1 MSDNMTP
8 LAFEKL
14 INRIFQ
20 EYEQNKTIFGIHDT
34 QFYHKKNEKF
44 YNVLNTSIEEPIGPA
59 AGPHTQL
66 AQNII
71 VSYLCGGRFF
81 ELKTAQKMDELE
93 IDKPCID
100 APDESYNTEW
110 STELTVSQAYDE
122 YLKAW
127 FVIHIL
133 KEALQLSANEQ
144 SGFLFNMSVGYDLEG
159 IKTKKIDDFIEQLK
173 NAEGNPL
180 YNEYKEILRKFSENN
195 SEYSTSI
202 EKILK
207 CISPYIS
214 DSITLSTMHGCP
226 PQEIE
231 SICEFLITEKKLHTF
246 VKLNPTLLGYEKVR
260 DMLDAQGF
268 SHIALNLES
277 FEKDLQFDDAI
288 PMLKRL
294 SRVAGSEIRNFG
306 IKLSNTLAVMNKDT
320 VLLGDEKYMSGRALY
335 PLTINLAAEV
345 SKELDGV
352 LPISFSGG
360 ASYWNIVDILETG
373 IKPITLA
380 TDLLKPGGY
389 VRLKQLAETIE
400 EKKIQI
406 YQNIQVGK
414 LKSLA
419 TKSIKN
425 PQFSKKEFPS
435 YELKIDKELPLLDCF
450 IAPCKERCPIHQ
462 DVPEYI
468 RAIEEENFKEA
479 LQIIM
484 QKNPLPNIT
493 GYICDHQCQTK
504 CARWNYEQ
512 SVSIREL
519 KKVAAEKGET
529 RNPSSSDKSE
539 YAVTGLKFEIGNLKK
554 RVAVLGAGPSGLS
567 AAYFLRRYGFDVHIF
582 DKGTEAGGTVQN
594 IIPRFRIPDDVIKKD
609 VEFLKEM
616 GVIFNYNYQNPRFIK
631 DFRDQKF
638 EYIFIGIGAHI
649 PKMLSW
655 CREKDNIFEA
665 LSFLK
670 DLKAGRDFTLG
681 KKVAVIGGG
690 NSAMDA
696 ARAAIRQKG
705 VERVSILYRRTQEYM
720 PADKEEFDNAIKDGV
735 SFHELINPIDFTES
749 KLICQKMELGEI
761 DKSGRRKP
769 VPIENAHEK
778 IEFDSVI
785 MAIGEEVDRELLKEN
800 GLAFE
805 EGELVSN
812 PKTLETSL
820 ENVYIGGD
828 ALRGPSTVVESIAD
842 GKQAAEAVLMK
853 EGIIF
858 TDALEIKFDKEKRFK
873 QLIEQ
878 QGYLRKE
885 TEELHDSEEILRES
899 SRCLQCD
906 FLCAKCVEVCPNRA
920 NVLVNLLN
928 EEHPFKNDFQIIHI
942 DDFCNECGNC
952 ATFCPYENGKPYK
965 DKFTLFHSEESFRE
979 STNDGVIFNGNFIK
993 LKYNDEVFEGNLSGS
1008 HLKWNSMP
1016 NIEIIDQIEFILKKI
1031 RNSYLL

>member
-1 MSDNMTP
+1 MTDKMIP
-8 LAFEKL
+8 LPFEKL
-14 INRIFQ
+14 LAWIFQ

-34 QFYHKKNEKF
+34 QFYHKKNKKF
-44 YNVLNTSIEEPIGPA
+44 YDVLNALIEEPIGPA

-66 AQNII
+66 AQNIV

-81 ELKTAQKMDELE
+81 ELKTVQKLDELKIE
-93 IDKPCID
+93 KPCID
-100 APDESYNTEW
+100 APDEGYNTEW

-133 KEALQLSANEQ
+133 KEVLMLSANEQ

-159 IKTKKIDDFIEQLK
+159 IKTKKIDAFIEHLK
-173 NAEGNPL
+173 NAENNPL
-180 YNEYKEILRKFSENN
+180 FNEYKVIVRKFSKKNSKYSEN
-195 SEYSTSI
+195 I
-202 EKILK
+202 EKILTS
-207 CISPYIS
+207 ISPHIS

-231 SICEFLITEKKLHTF
+231 SICEYLITQKKLHTF

-268 SHIALNLES
+268 SHISLNRES
-277 FEKDLQFDDAI
+277 FEKDLQFTDAI

-294 SRVAGSEIRNFG
+294 ARVAKLEKRNFG
-306 IKLSNTLAVMNKDT
+306 VKLSNTLAVINQNT
-320 VLLGDEKYMSGRALY
+320 ILPGNEKYMSGRALY
-335 PLTINLAAEV
+335 PLTINLAAEI
-345 SKELDGV
+345 SGELDGK

-380 TDLLKPGGY
+380 TDLLTPGGY

-400 EKKIQI
+400 EKNIFDQ
-406 YQNIQVGK
+406 QSIQVEK
-414 LKSLA
+414 LA
-419 TKSIKN
+419 SIAEKAIRN
-425 PQFSKKEFPS
+425 EQFSRKEYTS
-435 YELKIDKELPLLDCF
+435 SELKIDKKLPLLDCF

-468 RAIEEENFKEA
+468 RAIEEGDYEEA

-484 QKNPLPNIT
+484 QKNSLPNIT

-504 CARWNYEQ
+504 CARWNYEH

-519 KKVAAEKGET
+519 KKIAAEKGRV
-529 RNPSSSDKSE
+529 RNPSSLR
-539 YAVTGLKFEIGNLKK
+539 YAVTGLKFEARNLDK
-554 RVAVLGAGPSGLS
+554 RTAVLGAGPSGLS
-567 AAYFLRRYGFDVHIF
+567 AAYFLRKYGFEVHIF

-594 IIPRFRIPDDVIKKD
+594 IIPRFRIPDEVIKKD

-631 DFRDQKF
+631 GFRDQKF

-655 CREKDNIFEA
+655 CKEKDNIFEA
-665 LSFLK
+665 LSFLE
-670 DLKAGRDFTLG
+670 DLKAGKTFELG

-705 VERVSILYRRTQEYM
+705 VDNVSILYRRTQEYM
-720 PADKEEFDNAIKDGV
+720 PADKEEFVNAIKDGV
-735 SFHELINPIDFTES
+735 SFHELINPVDFKNSE
-749 KLICQKMELGEI
+749 LLCQKMQLGEI

-769 VPIENAHEK
+769 IPIENVREK
-778 IEFDSVI
+778 LELDSVI
-785 MAIGEEVDRELLKEN
+785 MAIGEDVDKKLLKEN
-800 GLAFE
+800 GFAFE
-805 EGELVSN
+805 EGELVFDSE
-812 PKTLETSL
+812 TLETSL

-842 GKQAAEAVLMK
+842 GKQAAEAILIK
-853 EGIIF
+853 EGITFINSPE
-858 TDALEIKFDKEKRFK
+858 AQFDKVKRFE

-885 TEELHDSEEILRES
+885 TEELHDSEEILSES

-920 NVLVNLLN
+920 NVLINLLN
-928 EEHPFKNDFQIIHI
+928 EDHPFKNDFQIIHI

-965 DKFTLFHSEESFRE
+965 DKFTLFHSEETFHE
-979 STNDGVIFNGNFIK
+979 STNDGVIINGNFIK
-993 LKYNDEVFEGNLSGS
+993 LKYNDEVFEGIFYET
-1008 HLKWNSMP
+1008 HIKWNSMP
-1016 NIEIIDQIEFILKKI
+1016 NIENIDQIEFILKKI
-1031 RNSYLL
+1031 RNSYLI

>member
-1 MSDNMTP
+1 MTDKMIP

-44 YNVLNTSIEEPIGPA
+44 YNVLNTQIEEPIGPA

-66 AQNII
+66 AQNLI

-81 ELKTAQKMDELE
+81 ELKTVQKLDELE

-100 APDESYNTEW
+100 APDEGYNTEW

-133 KEALQLSANEQ
+133 KQMLGLSQNREP
-144 SGFLFNMSVGYDLEG
+144 GFLFNMSVGYDLDG
-159 IKTKKIDDFIEQLK
+159 IKTKKIDDFIEHLK
-173 NAEGNPL
+173 NAENNPL
-180 YNEYKEILRKFSENN
+180 FKEYKDILRKFSENN

-207 CISPYIS
+207 CISPNIS

-231 SICEFLITEKKLHTF
+231 SICEYLIREKKLNTF
-246 VKLNPTLLGYEKVR
+246 VKLNPTLLGYDRVR
-260 DMLDAQGF
+260 ELLDTQGF
-268 SHIALNLES
+268 TNIVLKRES
-277 FEKDLQFDDAI
+277 FEKDLQFKDAI

-294 SRVAGSEIRNFG
+294 TAVAKSEKRNFG
-306 IKLSNTLAVMNKDT
+306 VKLSNTLAVINQDT
-320 VLLGDEKYMSGRALY
+320 ALPGDEKYMSGRALY
-335 PLTINLAAEV
+335 PLTINLAAEI
-345 SKELDGV
+345 SKEMDGK

-400 EKKIQI
+400 KNSIIDHQSIQVEKLVSLAEKAICNEQFSRKEYPSNDLKIEKK
-406 YQNIQVGK
+406 
-414 LKSLA
+414 
-419 TKSIKN
+419 
-425 PQFSKKEFPS
+425 
-435 YELKIDKELPLLDCF
+435 LPLLDCF

-468 RAIEEENFKEA
+468 RAIELGNYEEA
-479 LQIIM
+479 LQIILT
-484 QKNPLPNIT
+484 KNPLPNIT

-519 KKVAAEKGET
+519 KKIAAEQG
-529 RNPSSSDKSE
+529 NP
-539 YAVTGLKFEIGNLKK
+539 GNLKFEIGSTEKK
-554 RVAVLGAGPSGLS
+554 VAILGAGPAGLS
-567 AAYFLRRYGFDVHIF
+567 AAYFLRKYGFEVHIF
-582 DKGTEAGGTVQN
+582 DKGTEAGGTVQH
-594 IIPRFRIPDDVIKKD
+594 IIPRFRIPDEVIKKD
-609 VEFLKEM
+609 VGLLKEM
-616 GVIFNYNYQNPRFIK
+616 GVNFHYSYQNQHFIQ
-631 DFRDQKF
+631 DFQNQKYD
-638 EYIFIGIGAHI
+638 YIFIGIGAHI

-655 CREKDNIFEA
+655 CKDKDNVFEA
-665 LSFLK
+665 LSFLEK
-670 DLKAGRDFTLG
+670 LKAGKIFELG

-696 ARAAIRQKG
+696 ARAAVRQKG
-705 VERVSILYRRTQEYM
+705 VENVSILYRRTHEYM

-735 SFHELINPIDFTES
+735 NFKELINPIDFTES
-749 KLICQKMELGEI
+749 EILCQRMQLGEI

-769 VPIENAHEK
+769 IPIENAQERL
-778 IEFDSVI
+778 EFDLVI
-785 MAIGEEVDRELLKEN
+785 MAIGEDVDRELLKEN

-805 EGELVSN
+805 DRGFVFN
-812 PKTLETSL
+812 PETLETSL

-828 ALRGPSTVVESIAD
+828 ALRGPSTVVEAIAD
-842 GKQAAEAVLMK
+842 GKQAAEAILIK
-853 EGIIF
+853 EGIAF
-858 TDALEIKFDKEKRFK
+858 TDSPEVQFDKEKRFE

-885 TEELHDSEEILRES
+885 TEELHDPEEILSES

-920 NVLVNLLN
+920 NVLVNLLH
-928 EEHPFKNDFQIIHI
+928 EDHPFKNDFQIIHI

-952 ATFCPYENGKPYK
+952 ATLCPYENGKPYK
-965 DKFTLFHSEESFRE
+965 DKFTLFHSEESFNE

-993 LKYNDEVFEGNLSGS
+993 LKYDDEVFEGVFHGS
-1008 HLKWNSMP
+1008 YIKWNSVP
-1016 NIEIIDQIEFILKKI
+1016 NIEIVDQIEFLIKKI
-1031 RNSYLL
+1031 KESYLI

>member
-1 MSDNMTP
+1 MTDKMIP
-8 LAFEKL
+8 LSFERL
-14 INRIFQ
+14 LGRIFQ

-34 QFYHKKNEKF
+34 QFYHKKDKKF
-44 YNVLNTSIEEPIGPA
+44 YNVLNAKIEEPIGPA

-81 ELKTAQKMDELE
+81 ELKTVQKLDELE

-100 APDESYNTEW
+100 APDEGYNTEW

-180 YNEYKEILRKFSENN
+180 YNEYKEMLRRFSENN
-195 SEYSTSI
+195 PKYSTSI
-202 EKILK
+202 EKVLAS
-207 CISPYIS
+207 ISHHIS

-231 SICEFLITEKKLHTF
+231 SICEYLITEKKLHTF
-246 VKLNPTLLGYEKVR
+246 VKLNPTLLGYEKAR
-260 DMLDAQGF
+260 NILDAQGF
-268 SHIALNLES
+268 LHIALNRES
-277 FEKDLQFDDAI
+277 FENDLQFEDAI
-288 PMLKRL
+288 PMLRRL
-294 SRVAGSEIRNFG
+294 AQVAKSEERNFG
-306 IKLSNTLAVMNKDT
+306 IKLSNTLAVMNKNT
-320 VLLGDEKYMSGRALY
+320 VLQGDEKYMSGRALY
-335 PLTINLAAEV
+335 PLTINLAAEI
-345 SKELDGV
+345 SKELDET

-400 EKKIQI
+400 EKNIQL

-414 LKSLA
+414 LMSLA
-419 TKSIKN
+419 AKSIKN
-425 PQFSKKEFPS
+425 AQFSKKEFPS
-435 YELKIDKELPLLDCF
+435 SELKIDKKLPLLDCF

-468 RAIEEENFKEA
+468 RAIEEGNYKEA
-479 LQIIM
+479 LRIIFA
-484 QKNPLPNIT
+484 KNPFPNIT

-504 CARWNYEQ
+504 CARWNYEH

-519 KKVAAEKGET
+519 KKMAAEKGET
-529 RNPSSSDKSE
+529 RNPSFPDKPG
-539 YAVTGLKFEIGNLKK
+539 YDVTSLKFEIGSIGKK
-554 RVAVLGAGPSGLS
+554 VAVLGAGPAGLS
-567 AAYFLRRYGFDVHIF
+567 VAYFLRKYGFDVHIF
-582 DKGTEAGGTVQN
+582 EKGTEAGGTVQN
-594 IIPRFRIPDDVIKKD
+594 IIPSFRIPDDVIKKD

-616 GVIFNYNYQNPRFIK
+616 GVIFNFNYQNPKFIK

-638 EYIFIGIGAHI
+638 EFIFIGIGAHI

-655 CREKDNIFEA
+655 CKENDNIFEA
-665 LSFLK
+665 LSFLE
-670 DLKAGRDFTLG
+670 DLKAGKIFKLG

-735 SFHELINPIDFTES
+735 SFQELINPIDFTDS
-749 KLICQKMELGEI
+749 QLLCQKMGLGEE
-761 DKSGRRKP
+761 DSSGRRRP
-769 VPIENAHEK
+769 VPVENAHEK

-805 EGELVSN
+805 EREIVFN
-812 PKTLETSL
+812 PETLETSL

-828 ALRGPSTVVESIAD
+828 TLRGPSTVVESIAD
-842 GKQAAEAVLMK
+842 GKQAAEAILSK
-853 EGIIF
+853 EKIIF
-858 TDALEIKFDKEKRFK
+858 NDIHETNFDKEKRFK
-873 QLIEQ
+873 QLIGQ

-885 TEELHDSEEILRES
+885 TDELHDSEEILRES

-920 NVLVNLLN
+920 NVLINLLN
-928 EEHPFKNDFQIIHI
+928 EDHPFKNDFQIIHI

-993 LKYNDEVFEGNLSGS
+993 LKYNDEVFEGIFFGS
-1008 HLKWNSMP
+1008 HIKWNSMP
-1016 NIEIIDQIEFILKKI
+1016 NIQIIDQITFILEKI